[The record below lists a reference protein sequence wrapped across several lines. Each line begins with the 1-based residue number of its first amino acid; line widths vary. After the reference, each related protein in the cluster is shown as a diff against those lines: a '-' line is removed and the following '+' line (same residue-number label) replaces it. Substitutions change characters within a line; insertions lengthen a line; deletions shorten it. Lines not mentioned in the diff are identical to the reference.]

1 VVHRIVVAVDDSS
14 EAEAALRVAMEMA
27 ARVPAELTV
36 LHVMAT
42 IPTLAGGGSAT
53 PNFPVDQEMGPEE
66 RFRDRIENLSRQSA
80 TPMKSSIA
88 HGFPPIEICRFAEDA
103 EADLIVLGRKRH
115 CTRSRLLL
123 GDTADAVA
131 RRSRVPT
138 LFVPMGGARPR
149 RILVALDGSPRGM
162 RVLEEACGFAQALH
176 AEVQVLS
183 VEQVPV
189 RQLFRDGSS
198 HPGGASLQASV
209 SDILARK
216 GMPDRTVISRRGY
229 VAEEVLAQL
238 AECGCDVLAI
248 GHHRGEPSWAVQAG
262 STAQKLSHAAPCA
275 VLTIPL

>member
-1 VVHRIVVAVDDSS
+1 
-14 EAEAALRVAMEMA
+14 MEIA
-27 ARVPAELTV
+27 GRVPAELTA

-42 IPTLAGGGSAT
+42 IPALAGRDSPIA
-53 PNFPVDQEMGPEE
+53 NFPVEEIGPEE
-66 RFRDRIENLSRQSA
+66 RFRDRIENLSRRSA
-80 TPMKSSIA
+80 TPMKTSIA

-138 LFVPMGGARPR
+138 LFVPIGGARPCK
-149 RILVALDGSPRGM
+149 ILVALDGSPRGM
-162 RVLEEACGFAQALH
+162 RVLEEACGFAKVLH
-176 AEVQVLS
+176 AEVQVVS
-183 VEQVPV
+183 VEQVTV
-189 RQLFRDGSS
+189 RQLFRNESAS
-198 HPGGASLQASV
+198 PGDASLQSSV
-209 SDILARK
+209 SGVLARK
-216 GMPDRTVISRRGY
+216 GMPDRTVISRRGN
-229 VAEEVLAQL
+229 VAEEVLAQQS
-238 AECGCDVLAI
+238 ECGCDVLAI